1 MKEQNKTKLMGRK
14 ESQKDSVRVVG
25 GTDTEKL
32 KRRADVCEHKRLF
45 V

>member
-14 ESQKDSVRVVG
+14 ESQKDSVRVG